1 METRGIRGATTVEAN
16 SREEILSATRELLL
30 ALQAANGFP
39 QESLAAIWFTVTP
52 DLDGAFPATAARSLG
67 WDHVPLM
74 DAQEI
79 PVAGALPR
87 CIRVL
92 LLWNT
97 DISQQAVRHIYLR
110 EAAALRPDLAAN
122 KEQSR

>member
-1 METRGIRGATTVEAN
+1 
-16 SREEILSATRELLL
+16 
-30 ALQAANGFP
+30 
-39 QESLAAIWFTVTP
+39 
-52 DLDGAFPATAARSLG
+52 
-67 WDHVPLM
+67 M

-97 DISQQAVRHIYLR
+97 DIPQQAVRHIYLR